1 MLSEISATCDRILV
15 ISNGKIV
22 ADAKTDE
29 LSSSTAGE
37 EKLALVVEGAA
48 SDIISAIKNIPAVIR
63 VNKISEKNG
72 NSAKYMVE
80 YEKITT
86 YAVMYLTQWQ
96 ESAVR
101 FLICSRATKH
111 LRKCSLSLLL
121 TAIMTQ
127 SEVKIMVAILKR
139 ELSSYFNSA
148 VAYVVMAVYFLF
160 SGLFFSMICIEND
173 TSSLSYV
180 FGNMFII
187 ILFIIPIITMKSF
200 SEEKR
205 QRTDQALLTSP
216 TSLFEIVMGKFL
228 GALILFAICSLIF
241 VVYALVISF
250 FTSPDWAVVL
260 CTVLGLLLLG
270 SALIAIDIFISV
282 LTESMIIS
290 AVAGMGVG
298 LLIYMLSNLSS
309 NITVDWIA
317 TIVKKIDF
325 LTYYT
330 NFTYGMLN
338 LTDIIFFLS
347 VTGLFLFFTAR
358 VLEKDAG
365 AKEVKSNERIEK
377 DTVAENTAEVKTKID
392 DDKAAK
398 TEKPKK
404 DKKKG
409 GFKNFLKSR
418 KARHGSIA
426 AAIVAIVIALVIVLN
441 IVVSLLVGRFPNMVL
456 DFTKESSF
464 ALEND
469 TIDYV
474 SHIDKDIKITVLT
487 TEEKFEGSG
496 AYYIQANKLLEKWR
510 AHQTAK
516 SNLITLTFQAIRLFH
531 RNIQTQIGAKLK
543 YDDRRVRRPVQSAY
557 N

>member
-1 MLSEISATCDRILV
+1 
-15 ISNGKIV
+15 
-22 ADAKTDE
+22 
-29 LSSSTAGE
+29 
-37 EKLALVVEGAA
+37 
-48 SDIISAIKNIPAVIR
+48 
-63 VNKISEKNG
+63 
-72 NSAKYMVE
+72 MV
-80 YEKITT
+80 T
-86 YAVMYLTQWQ
+86 
-96 ESAVR
+96 
-101 FLICSRATKH
+101 
-111 LRKCSLSLLL
+111 
-121 TAIMTQ
+121 
-127 SEVKIMVAILKR
+127 ILKR

-358 VLEKDAG
+358 VLEK
-365 AKEVKSNERIEK
+365 
-377 DTVAENTAEVKTKID
+377 
-392 DDKAAK
+392 
-398 TEKPKK
+398 
-404 DKKKG
+404 
-409 GFKNFLKSR
+409 
-418 KARHGSIA
+418 
-426 AAIVAIVIALVIVLN
+426 
-441 IVVSLLVGRFPNMVL
+441 
-456 DFTKESSF
+456 
-464 ALEND
+464 
-469 TIDYV
+469 
-474 SHIDKDIKITVLT
+474 
-487 TEEKFEGSG
+487 
-496 AYYIQANKLLEKWR
+496 
-510 AHQTAK
+510 
-516 SNLITLTFQAIRLFH
+516 
-531 RNIQTQIGAKLK
+531 
-543 YDDRRVRRPVQSAY
+543 RRWS
-557 N
+557 

>member
-1 MLSEISATCDRILV
+1 
-15 ISNGKIV
+15 
-22 ADAKTDE
+22 
-29 LSSSTAGE
+29 
-37 EKLALVVEGAA
+37 
-48 SDIISAIKNIPAVIR
+48 
-63 VNKISEKNG
+63 
-72 NSAKYMVE
+72 
-80 YEKITT
+80 
-86 YAVMYLTQWQ
+86 
-96 ESAVR
+96 
-101 FLICSRATKH
+101 
-111 LRKCSLSLLL
+111 
-121 TAIMTQ
+121 
-127 SEVKIMVAILKR
+127 MVAILKR

-228 GALILFAICSLIF
+228 GAFILFAICSLIF

-317 TIVKKIDF
+317 TIVNKIDF

-338 LTDIIFFLS
+338 LTDIVFFLS

-358 VLEKDAG
+358 VLEK
-365 AKEVKSNERIEK
+365 
-377 DTVAENTAEVKTKID
+377 
-392 DDKAAK
+392 
-398 TEKPKK
+398 
-404 DKKKG
+404 
-409 GFKNFLKSR
+409 
-418 KARHGSIA
+418 
-426 AAIVAIVIALVIVLN
+426 
-441 IVVSLLVGRFPNMVL
+441 
-456 DFTKESSF
+456 
-464 ALEND
+464 
-469 TIDYV
+469 
-474 SHIDKDIKITVLT
+474 
-487 TEEKFEGSG
+487 
-496 AYYIQANKLLEKWR
+496 
-510 AHQTAK
+510 
-516 SNLITLTFQAIRLFH
+516 
-531 RNIQTQIGAKLK
+531 
-543 YDDRRVRRPVQSAY
+543 RRWS
-557 N
+557 

>member
-1 MLSEISATCDRILV
+1 
-15 ISNGKIV
+15 
-22 ADAKTDE
+22 
-29 LSSSTAGE
+29 
-37 EKLALVVEGAA
+37 
-48 SDIISAIKNIPAVIR
+48 
-63 VNKISEKNG
+63 
-72 NSAKYMVE
+72 
-80 YEKITT
+80 
-86 YAVMYLTQWQ
+86 
-96 ESAVR
+96 
-101 FLICSRATKH
+101 
-111 LRKCSLSLLL
+111 
-121 TAIMTQ
+121 
-127 SEVKIMVAILKR
+127 MVAILKR

-325 LTYYT
+325 LTYCT

-358 VLEKDAG
+358 VLEK
-365 AKEVKSNERIEK
+365 
-377 DTVAENTAEVKTKID
+377 
-392 DDKAAK
+392 
-398 TEKPKK
+398 
-404 DKKKG
+404 
-409 GFKNFLKSR
+409 
-418 KARHGSIA
+418 
-426 AAIVAIVIALVIVLN
+426 
-441 IVVSLLVGRFPNMVL
+441 
-456 DFTKESSF
+456 
-464 ALEND
+464 
-469 TIDYV
+469 
-474 SHIDKDIKITVLT
+474 
-487 TEEKFEGSG
+487 
-496 AYYIQANKLLEKWR
+496 
-510 AHQTAK
+510 
-516 SNLITLTFQAIRLFH
+516 
-531 RNIQTQIGAKLK
+531 
-543 YDDRRVRRPVQSAY
+543 RRWS
-557 N
+557 

>member
-1 MLSEISATCDRILV
+1 
-15 ISNGKIV
+15 
-22 ADAKTDE
+22 
-29 LSSSTAGE
+29 
-37 EKLALVVEGAA
+37 
-48 SDIISAIKNIPAVIR
+48 
-63 VNKISEKNG
+63 
-72 NSAKYMVE
+72 
-80 YEKITT
+80 
-86 YAVMYLTQWQ
+86 
-96 ESAVR
+96 
-101 FLICSRATKH
+101 
-111 LRKCSLSLLL
+111 
-121 TAIMTQ
+121 
-127 SEVKIMVAILKR
+127 MVAILKR

-228 GALILFAICSLIF
+228 GAFILFAICSLIF

-270 SALIAIDIFISV
+270 AALIAIDIFISV
-282 LTESMIIS
+282 LTESMIIA

-317 TIVKKIDF
+317 AIVKKIDF

-358 VLEKDAG
+358 VLEK
-365 AKEVKSNERIEK
+365 
-377 DTVAENTAEVKTKID
+377 
-392 DDKAAK
+392 
-398 TEKPKK
+398 
-404 DKKKG
+404 
-409 GFKNFLKSR
+409 
-418 KARHGSIA
+418 
-426 AAIVAIVIALVIVLN
+426 
-441 IVVSLLVGRFPNMVL
+441 
-456 DFTKESSF
+456 
-464 ALEND
+464 
-469 TIDYV
+469 
-474 SHIDKDIKITVLT
+474 
-487 TEEKFEGSG
+487 
-496 AYYIQANKLLEKWR
+496 
-510 AHQTAK
+510 
-516 SNLITLTFQAIRLFH
+516 
-531 RNIQTQIGAKLK
+531 
-543 YDDRRVRRPVQSAY
+543 RRWS
-557 N
+557 

>member
-1 MLSEISATCDRILV
+1 
-15 ISNGKIV
+15 
-22 ADAKTDE
+22 
-29 LSSSTAGE
+29 
-37 EKLALVVEGAA
+37 
-48 SDIISAIKNIPAVIR
+48 
-63 VNKISEKNG
+63 
-72 NSAKYMVE
+72 
-80 YEKITT
+80 
-86 YAVMYLTQWQ
+86 
-96 ESAVR
+96 
-101 FLICSRATKH
+101 
-111 LRKCSLSLLL
+111 
-121 TAIMTQ
+121 MTQ
-127 SEVKIMVAILKR
+127 SEVKNNGGNFKR

-358 VLEKDAG
+358 VLEK
-365 AKEVKSNERIEK
+365 
-377 DTVAENTAEVKTKID
+377 
-392 DDKAAK
+392 
-398 TEKPKK
+398 
-404 DKKKG
+404 
-409 GFKNFLKSR
+409 
-418 KARHGSIA
+418 
-426 AAIVAIVIALVIVLN
+426 
-441 IVVSLLVGRFPNMVL
+441 
-456 DFTKESSF
+456 
-464 ALEND
+464 
-469 TIDYV
+469 
-474 SHIDKDIKITVLT
+474 
-487 TEEKFEGSG
+487 
-496 AYYIQANKLLEKWR
+496 
-510 AHQTAK
+510 
-516 SNLITLTFQAIRLFH
+516 
-531 RNIQTQIGAKLK
+531 
-543 YDDRRVRRPVQSAY
+543 RRWS
-557 N
+557 

>member
-1 MLSEISATCDRILV
+1 
-15 ISNGKIV
+15 
-22 ADAKTDE
+22 
-29 LSSSTAGE
+29 
-37 EKLALVVEGAA
+37 
-48 SDIISAIKNIPAVIR
+48 
-63 VNKISEKNG
+63 
-72 NSAKYMVE
+72 
-80 YEKITT
+80 
-86 YAVMYLTQWQ
+86 
-96 ESAVR
+96 
-101 FLICSRATKH
+101 
-111 LRKCSLSLLL
+111 
-121 TAIMTQ
+121 
-127 SEVKIMVAILKR
+127 MVAILKR

-347 VTGLFLFFTAR
+347 VTGLFLLFTAR
-358 VLEKDAG
+358 VLEK
-365 AKEVKSNERIEK
+365 
-377 DTVAENTAEVKTKID
+377 
-392 DDKAAK
+392 
-398 TEKPKK
+398 
-404 DKKKG
+404 
-409 GFKNFLKSR
+409 
-418 KARHGSIA
+418 
-426 AAIVAIVIALVIVLN
+426 
-441 IVVSLLVGRFPNMVL
+441 
-456 DFTKESSF
+456 
-464 ALEND
+464 
-469 TIDYV
+469 
-474 SHIDKDIKITVLT
+474 
-487 TEEKFEGSG
+487 
-496 AYYIQANKLLEKWR
+496 
-510 AHQTAK
+510 
-516 SNLITLTFQAIRLFH
+516 
-531 RNIQTQIGAKLK
+531 
-543 YDDRRVRRPVQSAY
+543 RRWS
-557 N
+557 

>member
-1 MLSEISATCDRILV
+1 
-15 ISNGKIV
+15 
-22 ADAKTDE
+22 
-29 LSSSTAGE
+29 
-37 EKLALVVEGAA
+37 
-48 SDIISAIKNIPAVIR
+48 
-63 VNKISEKNG
+63 
-72 NSAKYMVE
+72 
-80 YEKITT
+80 
-86 YAVMYLTQWQ
+86 
-96 ESAVR
+96 
-101 FLICSRATKH
+101 
-111 LRKCSLSLLL
+111 
-121 TAIMTQ
+121 
-127 SEVKIMVAILKR
+127 MVAILKR

-173 TSSLSYV
+173 TSSLSYD

-187 ILFIIPIITMKSF
+187 ILFIIPIIRMKSF

-358 VLEKDAG
+358 VLEK
-365 AKEVKSNERIEK
+365 
-377 DTVAENTAEVKTKID
+377 
-392 DDKAAK
+392 
-398 TEKPKK
+398 
-404 DKKKG
+404 
-409 GFKNFLKSR
+409 
-418 KARHGSIA
+418 
-426 AAIVAIVIALVIVLN
+426 
-441 IVVSLLVGRFPNMVL
+441 
-456 DFTKESSF
+456 
-464 ALEND
+464 
-469 TIDYV
+469 
-474 SHIDKDIKITVLT
+474 
-487 TEEKFEGSG
+487 
-496 AYYIQANKLLEKWR
+496 
-510 AHQTAK
+510 
-516 SNLITLTFQAIRLFH
+516 
-531 RNIQTQIGAKLK
+531 
-543 YDDRRVRRPVQSAY
+543 RRWS
-557 N
+557 

>member
-1 MLSEISATCDRILV
+1 
-15 ISNGKIV
+15 
-22 ADAKTDE
+22 
-29 LSSSTAGE
+29 
-37 EKLALVVEGAA
+37 
-48 SDIISAIKNIPAVIR
+48 
-63 VNKISEKNG
+63 
-72 NSAKYMVE
+72 
-80 YEKITT
+80 
-86 YAVMYLTQWQ
+86 
-96 ESAVR
+96 
-101 FLICSRATKH
+101 
-111 LRKCSLSLLL
+111 
-121 TAIMTQ
+121 
-127 SEVKIMVAILKR
+127 MVAILKR

-205 QRTDQALLTSP
+205 QRTDQSLLTSP

-358 VLEKDAG
+358 VLEK
-365 AKEVKSNERIEK
+365 
-377 DTVAENTAEVKTKID
+377 
-392 DDKAAK
+392 
-398 TEKPKK
+398 
-404 DKKKG
+404 
-409 GFKNFLKSR
+409 
-418 KARHGSIA
+418 
-426 AAIVAIVIALVIVLN
+426 
-441 IVVSLLVGRFPNMVL
+441 
-456 DFTKESSF
+456 
-464 ALEND
+464 
-469 TIDYV
+469 
-474 SHIDKDIKITVLT
+474 
-487 TEEKFEGSG
+487 
-496 AYYIQANKLLEKWR
+496 
-510 AHQTAK
+510 
-516 SNLITLTFQAIRLFH
+516 
-531 RNIQTQIGAKLK
+531 
-543 YDDRRVRRPVQSAY
+543 RRWS
-557 N
+557 

>member
-1 MLSEISATCDRILV
+1 
-15 ISNGKIV
+15 
-22 ADAKTDE
+22 
-29 LSSSTAGE
+29 
-37 EKLALVVEGAA
+37 
-48 SDIISAIKNIPAVIR
+48 
-63 VNKISEKNG
+63 
-72 NSAKYMVE
+72 
-80 YEKITT
+80 
-86 YAVMYLTQWQ
+86 
-96 ESAVR
+96 
-101 FLICSRATKH
+101 
-111 LRKCSLSLLL
+111 
-121 TAIMTQ
+121 
-127 SEVKIMVAILKR
+127 MVAILKR

-200 SEEKR
+200 SVEKR

-358 VLEKDAG
+358 VLEK
-365 AKEVKSNERIEK
+365 
-377 DTVAENTAEVKTKID
+377 
-392 DDKAAK
+392 
-398 TEKPKK
+398 
-404 DKKKG
+404 
-409 GFKNFLKSR
+409 
-418 KARHGSIA
+418 
-426 AAIVAIVIALVIVLN
+426 
-441 IVVSLLVGRFPNMVL
+441 
-456 DFTKESSF
+456 
-464 ALEND
+464 
-469 TIDYV
+469 
-474 SHIDKDIKITVLT
+474 
-487 TEEKFEGSG
+487 
-496 AYYIQANKLLEKWR
+496 
-510 AHQTAK
+510 
-516 SNLITLTFQAIRLFH
+516 
-531 RNIQTQIGAKLK
+531 
-543 YDDRRVRRPVQSAY
+543 RRWS
-557 N
+557 

>member
-1 MLSEISATCDRILV
+1 
-15 ISNGKIV
+15 
-22 ADAKTDE
+22 
-29 LSSSTAGE
+29 
-37 EKLALVVEGAA
+37 
-48 SDIISAIKNIPAVIR
+48 
-63 VNKISEKNG
+63 
-72 NSAKYMVE
+72 
-80 YEKITT
+80 
-86 YAVMYLTQWQ
+86 
-96 ESAVR
+96 
-101 FLICSRATKH
+101 
-111 LRKCSLSLLL
+111 
-121 TAIMTQ
+121 
-127 SEVKIMVAILKR
+127 MVAILKR

-317 TIVKKIDF
+317 TIVKKIDKQ
-325 LTYYT
+325 TNNKKYT
-330 NFTYGMLN
+330 KGML
-338 LTDIIFFLS
+338 
-347 VTGLFLFFTAR
+347 
-358 VLEKDAG
+358 KQ
-365 AKEVKSNERIEK
+365 
-377 DTVAENTAEVKTKID
+377 
-392 DDKAAK
+392 
-398 TEKPKK
+398 
-404 DKKKG
+404 
-409 GFKNFLKSR
+409 KN
-418 KARHGSIA
+418 
-426 AAIVAIVIALVIVLN
+426 
-441 IVVSLLVGRFPNMVL
+441 
-456 DFTKESSF
+456 
-464 ALEND
+464 
-469 TIDYV
+469 
-474 SHIDKDIKITVLT
+474 
-487 TEEKFEGSG
+487 
-496 AYYIQANKLLEKWR
+496 NK
-510 AHQTAK
+510 
-516 SNLITLTFQAIRLFH
+516 
-531 RNIQTQIGAKLK
+531 
-543 YDDRRVRRPVQSAY
+543 Y
-557 N
+557 

>member
-1 MLSEISATCDRILV
+1 
-15 ISNGKIV
+15 
-22 ADAKTDE
+22 
-29 LSSSTAGE
+29 
-37 EKLALVVEGAA
+37 
-48 SDIISAIKNIPAVIR
+48 
-63 VNKISEKNG
+63 
-72 NSAKYMVE
+72 
-80 YEKITT
+80 
-86 YAVMYLTQWQ
+86 
-96 ESAVR
+96 
-101 FLICSRATKH
+101 
-111 LRKCSLSLLL
+111 
-121 TAIMTQ
+121 
-127 SEVKIMVAILKR
+127 MVAILKR

-309 NITVDWIA
+309 NITVYWIA

-358 VLEKDAG
+358 VLEK
-365 AKEVKSNERIEK
+365 
-377 DTVAENTAEVKTKID
+377 
-392 DDKAAK
+392 
-398 TEKPKK
+398 
-404 DKKKG
+404 
-409 GFKNFLKSR
+409 
-418 KARHGSIA
+418 
-426 AAIVAIVIALVIVLN
+426 
-441 IVVSLLVGRFPNMVL
+441 
-456 DFTKESSF
+456 
-464 ALEND
+464 
-469 TIDYV
+469 
-474 SHIDKDIKITVLT
+474 
-487 TEEKFEGSG
+487 
-496 AYYIQANKLLEKWR
+496 
-510 AHQTAK
+510 
-516 SNLITLTFQAIRLFH
+516 
-531 RNIQTQIGAKLK
+531 
-543 YDDRRVRRPVQSAY
+543 RRWS
-557 N
+557 

>member
-1 MLSEISATCDRILV
+1 M
-15 ISNGKIV
+15 
-22 ADAKTDE
+22 
-29 LSSSTAGE
+29 
-37 EKLALVVEGAA
+37 
-48 SDIISAIKNIPAVIR
+48 
-63 VNKISEKNG
+63 
-72 NSAKYMVE
+72 
-80 YEKITT
+80 
-86 YAVMYLTQWQ
+86 
-96 ESAVR
+96 
-101 FLICSRATKH
+101 
-111 LRKCSLSLLL
+111 
-121 TAIMTQ
+121 
-127 SEVKIMVAILKR
+127 AILKR

-358 VLEKDAG
+358 VLEK
-365 AKEVKSNERIEK
+365 
-377 DTVAENTAEVKTKID
+377 
-392 DDKAAK
+392 
-398 TEKPKK
+398 
-404 DKKKG
+404 
-409 GFKNFLKSR
+409 
-418 KARHGSIA
+418 
-426 AAIVAIVIALVIVLN
+426 
-441 IVVSLLVGRFPNMVL
+441 
-456 DFTKESSF
+456 
-464 ALEND
+464 
-469 TIDYV
+469 
-474 SHIDKDIKITVLT
+474 
-487 TEEKFEGSG
+487 
-496 AYYIQANKLLEKWR
+496 
-510 AHQTAK
+510 
-516 SNLITLTFQAIRLFH
+516 
-531 RNIQTQIGAKLK
+531 
-543 YDDRRVRRPVQSAY
+543 RRWS
-557 N
+557 

>member
-1 MLSEISATCDRILV
+1 
-15 ISNGKIV
+15 
-22 ADAKTDE
+22 
-29 LSSSTAGE
+29 
-37 EKLALVVEGAA
+37 
-48 SDIISAIKNIPAVIR
+48 
-63 VNKISEKNG
+63 
-72 NSAKYMVE
+72 
-80 YEKITT
+80 
-86 YAVMYLTQWQ
+86 
-96 ESAVR
+96 
-101 FLICSRATKH
+101 
-111 LRKCSLSLLL
+111 
-121 TAIMTQ
+121 
-127 SEVKIMVAILKR
+127 MVAILKR

-216 TSLFEIVMGKFL
+216 TILFEIVMGKFL

-358 VLEKDAG
+358 VLEK
-365 AKEVKSNERIEK
+365 
-377 DTVAENTAEVKTKID
+377 
-392 DDKAAK
+392 
-398 TEKPKK
+398 
-404 DKKKG
+404 
-409 GFKNFLKSR
+409 
-418 KARHGSIA
+418 
-426 AAIVAIVIALVIVLN
+426 
-441 IVVSLLVGRFPNMVL
+441 
-456 DFTKESSF
+456 
-464 ALEND
+464 
-469 TIDYV
+469 
-474 SHIDKDIKITVLT
+474 
-487 TEEKFEGSG
+487 
-496 AYYIQANKLLEKWR
+496 
-510 AHQTAK
+510 
-516 SNLITLTFQAIRLFH
+516 
-531 RNIQTQIGAKLK
+531 
-543 YDDRRVRRPVQSAY
+543 RRWS
-557 N
+557 

>member
-1 MLSEISATCDRILV
+1 
-15 ISNGKIV
+15 
-22 ADAKTDE
+22 
-29 LSSSTAGE
+29 
-37 EKLALVVEGAA
+37 
-48 SDIISAIKNIPAVIR
+48 
-63 VNKISEKNG
+63 
-72 NSAKYMVE
+72 
-80 YEKITT
+80 
-86 YAVMYLTQWQ
+86 
-96 ESAVR
+96 
-101 FLICSRATKH
+101 
-111 LRKCSLSLLL
+111 
-121 TAIMTQ
+121 
-127 SEVKIMVAILKR
+127 MVAILKR

-317 TIVKKIDF
+317 AIVKKIDF

-338 LTDIIFFLS
+338 LTDIVFFLS

-358 VLEKDAG
+358 VLEK
-365 AKEVKSNERIEK
+365 
-377 DTVAENTAEVKTKID
+377 
-392 DDKAAK
+392 
-398 TEKPKK
+398 
-404 DKKKG
+404 
-409 GFKNFLKSR
+409 
-418 KARHGSIA
+418 
-426 AAIVAIVIALVIVLN
+426 
-441 IVVSLLVGRFPNMVL
+441 
-456 DFTKESSF
+456 
-464 ALEND
+464 
-469 TIDYV
+469 
-474 SHIDKDIKITVLT
+474 
-487 TEEKFEGSG
+487 
-496 AYYIQANKLLEKWR
+496 
-510 AHQTAK
+510 
-516 SNLITLTFQAIRLFH
+516 
-531 RNIQTQIGAKLK
+531 
-543 YDDRRVRRPVQSAY
+543 RRWS
-557 N
+557 

>member
-1 MLSEISATCDRILV
+1 
-15 ISNGKIV
+15 
-22 ADAKTDE
+22 
-29 LSSSTAGE
+29 
-37 EKLALVVEGAA
+37 
-48 SDIISAIKNIPAVIR
+48 
-63 VNKISEKNG
+63 
-72 NSAKYMVE
+72 
-80 YEKITT
+80 
-86 YAVMYLTQWQ
+86 
-96 ESAVR
+96 
-101 FLICSRATKH
+101 
-111 LRKCSLSLLL
+111 
-121 TAIMTQ
+121 
-127 SEVKIMVAILKR
+127 MVAILKR

-160 SGLFFSMICIEND
+160 SGLFFRMICIEND

-358 VLEKDAG
+358 VLEK
-365 AKEVKSNERIEK
+365 
-377 DTVAENTAEVKTKID
+377 
-392 DDKAAK
+392 
-398 TEKPKK
+398 
-404 DKKKG
+404 
-409 GFKNFLKSR
+409 
-418 KARHGSIA
+418 
-426 AAIVAIVIALVIVLN
+426 
-441 IVVSLLVGRFPNMVL
+441 
-456 DFTKESSF
+456 
-464 ALEND
+464 
-469 TIDYV
+469 
-474 SHIDKDIKITVLT
+474 
-487 TEEKFEGSG
+487 
-496 AYYIQANKLLEKWR
+496 
-510 AHQTAK
+510 
-516 SNLITLTFQAIRLFH
+516 
-531 RNIQTQIGAKLK
+531 
-543 YDDRRVRRPVQSAY
+543 RRWS
-557 N
+557 

>member
-1 MLSEISATCDRILV
+1 
-15 ISNGKIV
+15 
-22 ADAKTDE
+22 
-29 LSSSTAGE
+29 
-37 EKLALVVEGAA
+37 
-48 SDIISAIKNIPAVIR
+48 
-63 VNKISEKNG
+63 
-72 NSAKYMVE
+72 
-80 YEKITT
+80 
-86 YAVMYLTQWQ
+86 
-96 ESAVR
+96 
-101 FLICSRATKH
+101 
-111 LRKCSLSLLL
+111 
-121 TAIMTQ
+121 
-127 SEVKIMVAILKR
+127 MVAILKR

-228 GALILFAICSLIF
+228 GAFILFAICSLIF

-358 VLEKDAG
+358 VLEK
-365 AKEVKSNERIEK
+365 
-377 DTVAENTAEVKTKID
+377 
-392 DDKAAK
+392 
-398 TEKPKK
+398 
-404 DKKKG
+404 
-409 GFKNFLKSR
+409 
-418 KARHGSIA
+418 
-426 AAIVAIVIALVIVLN
+426 
-441 IVVSLLVGRFPNMVL
+441 
-456 DFTKESSF
+456 
-464 ALEND
+464 
-469 TIDYV
+469 
-474 SHIDKDIKITVLT
+474 
-487 TEEKFEGSG
+487 
-496 AYYIQANKLLEKWR
+496 
-510 AHQTAK
+510 
-516 SNLITLTFQAIRLFH
+516 
-531 RNIQTQIGAKLK
+531 
-543 YDDRRVRRPVQSAY
+543 RRWS
-557 N
+557 

>member
-1 MLSEISATCDRILV
+1 
-15 ISNGKIV
+15 
-22 ADAKTDE
+22 
-29 LSSSTAGE
+29 
-37 EKLALVVEGAA
+37 
-48 SDIISAIKNIPAVIR
+48 
-63 VNKISEKNG
+63 
-72 NSAKYMVE
+72 
-80 YEKITT
+80 
-86 YAVMYLTQWQ
+86 
-96 ESAVR
+96 
-101 FLICSRATKH
+101 
-111 LRKCSLSLLL
+111 
-121 TAIMTQ
+121 
-127 SEVKIMVAILKR
+127 MVAILKR

-317 TIVKKIDF
+317 IVKKIDF

-358 VLEKDAG
+358 VLEK
-365 AKEVKSNERIEK
+365 
-377 DTVAENTAEVKTKID
+377 
-392 DDKAAK
+392 
-398 TEKPKK
+398 
-404 DKKKG
+404 
-409 GFKNFLKSR
+409 
-418 KARHGSIA
+418 
-426 AAIVAIVIALVIVLN
+426 
-441 IVVSLLVGRFPNMVL
+441 
-456 DFTKESSF
+456 
-464 ALEND
+464 
-469 TIDYV
+469 
-474 SHIDKDIKITVLT
+474 
-487 TEEKFEGSG
+487 
-496 AYYIQANKLLEKWR
+496 
-510 AHQTAK
+510 
-516 SNLITLTFQAIRLFH
+516 
-531 RNIQTQIGAKLK
+531 
-543 YDDRRVRRPVQSAY
+543 RRWS
-557 N
+557 

>member
-1 MLSEISATCDRILV
+1 
-15 ISNGKIV
+15 
-22 ADAKTDE
+22 
-29 LSSSTAGE
+29 
-37 EKLALVVEGAA
+37 
-48 SDIISAIKNIPAVIR
+48 
-63 VNKISEKNG
+63 
-72 NSAKYMVE
+72 
-80 YEKITT
+80 
-86 YAVMYLTQWQ
+86 
-96 ESAVR
+96 
-101 FLICSRATKH
+101 
-111 LRKCSLSLLL
+111 
-121 TAIMTQ
+121 
-127 SEVKIMVAILKR
+127 MVAILKR

-330 NFTYGMLN
+330 NCTYGMLN

-358 VLEKDAG
+358 VLEK
-365 AKEVKSNERIEK
+365 
-377 DTVAENTAEVKTKID
+377 
-392 DDKAAK
+392 
-398 TEKPKK
+398 
-404 DKKKG
+404 
-409 GFKNFLKSR
+409 
-418 KARHGSIA
+418 
-426 AAIVAIVIALVIVLN
+426 
-441 IVVSLLVGRFPNMVL
+441 
-456 DFTKESSF
+456 
-464 ALEND
+464 
-469 TIDYV
+469 
-474 SHIDKDIKITVLT
+474 
-487 TEEKFEGSG
+487 
-496 AYYIQANKLLEKWR
+496 
-510 AHQTAK
+510 
-516 SNLITLTFQAIRLFH
+516 
-531 RNIQTQIGAKLK
+531 
-543 YDDRRVRRPVQSAY
+543 RRWS
-557 N
+557 

>member
-1 MLSEISATCDRILV
+1 
-15 ISNGKIV
+15 
-22 ADAKTDE
+22 
-29 LSSSTAGE
+29 
-37 EKLALVVEGAA
+37 
-48 SDIISAIKNIPAVIR
+48 
-63 VNKISEKNG
+63 
-72 NSAKYMVE
+72 
-80 YEKITT
+80 
-86 YAVMYLTQWQ
+86 
-96 ESAVR
+96 
-101 FLICSRATKH
+101 
-111 LRKCSLSLLL
+111 
-121 TAIMTQ
+121 
-127 SEVKIMVAILKR
+127 MVAILKR

-228 GALILFAICSLIF
+228 GALILFAICSLII

-358 VLEKDAG
+358 VLEK
-365 AKEVKSNERIEK
+365 
-377 DTVAENTAEVKTKID
+377 
-392 DDKAAK
+392 
-398 TEKPKK
+398 
-404 DKKKG
+404 
-409 GFKNFLKSR
+409 
-418 KARHGSIA
+418 
-426 AAIVAIVIALVIVLN
+426 
-441 IVVSLLVGRFPNMVL
+441 
-456 DFTKESSF
+456 
-464 ALEND
+464 
-469 TIDYV
+469 
-474 SHIDKDIKITVLT
+474 
-487 TEEKFEGSG
+487 
-496 AYYIQANKLLEKWR
+496 
-510 AHQTAK
+510 
-516 SNLITLTFQAIRLFH
+516 
-531 RNIQTQIGAKLK
+531 
-543 YDDRRVRRPVQSAY
+543 RRWS
-557 N
+557 

>member
-1 MLSEISATCDRILV
+1 
-15 ISNGKIV
+15 
-22 ADAKTDE
+22 
-29 LSSSTAGE
+29 
-37 EKLALVVEGAA
+37 
-48 SDIISAIKNIPAVIR
+48 
-63 VNKISEKNG
+63 
-72 NSAKYMVE
+72 
-80 YEKITT
+80 
-86 YAVMYLTQWQ
+86 
-96 ESAVR
+96 
-101 FLICSRATKH
+101 
-111 LRKCSLSLLL
+111 
-121 TAIMTQ
+121 
-127 SEVKIMVAILKR
+127 MVAILKR

-228 GALILFAICSLIF
+228 GALVLFAICSLIF

-377 DTVAENTAEVKTKID
+377 RHC
-392 DDKAAK
+392 
-398 TEKPKK
+398 
-404 DKKKG
+404 G
-409 GFKNFLKSR
+409 R
-418 KARHGSIA
+418 KHCRS
-426 AAIVAIVIALVIVLN
+426 
-441 IVVSLLVGRFPNMVL
+441 
-456 DFTKESSF
+456 
-464 ALEND
+464 
-469 TIDYV
+469 
-474 SHIDKDIKITVLT
+474 
-487 TEEKFEGSG
+487 
-496 AYYIQANKLLEKWR
+496 
-510 AHQTAK
+510 
-516 SNLITLTFQAIRLFH
+516 
-531 RNIQTQIGAKLK
+531 
-543 YDDRRVRRPVQSAY
+543 
-557 N
+557 

>member
-1 MLSEISATCDRILV
+1 
-15 ISNGKIV
+15 
-22 ADAKTDE
+22 
-29 LSSSTAGE
+29 
-37 EKLALVVEGAA
+37 
-48 SDIISAIKNIPAVIR
+48 
-63 VNKISEKNG
+63 
-72 NSAKYMVE
+72 
-80 YEKITT
+80 
-86 YAVMYLTQWQ
+86 
-96 ESAVR
+96 
-101 FLICSRATKH
+101 
-111 LRKCSLSLLL
+111 
-121 TAIMTQ
+121 
-127 SEVKIMVAILKR
+127 MVAILKR

-205 QRTDQALLTSP
+205 QRTDQAILTSP

-358 VLEKDAG
+358 VLEK
-365 AKEVKSNERIEK
+365 
-377 DTVAENTAEVKTKID
+377 
-392 DDKAAK
+392 
-398 TEKPKK
+398 
-404 DKKKG
+404 
-409 GFKNFLKSR
+409 
-418 KARHGSIA
+418 
-426 AAIVAIVIALVIVLN
+426 
-441 IVVSLLVGRFPNMVL
+441 
-456 DFTKESSF
+456 
-464 ALEND
+464 
-469 TIDYV
+469 
-474 SHIDKDIKITVLT
+474 
-487 TEEKFEGSG
+487 
-496 AYYIQANKLLEKWR
+496 
-510 AHQTAK
+510 
-516 SNLITLTFQAIRLFH
+516 
-531 RNIQTQIGAKLK
+531 
-543 YDDRRVRRPVQSAY
+543 RRWS
-557 N
+557 

>member
-1 MLSEISATCDRILV
+1 
-15 ISNGKIV
+15 
-22 ADAKTDE
+22 
-29 LSSSTAGE
+29 
-37 EKLALVVEGAA
+37 
-48 SDIISAIKNIPAVIR
+48 
-63 VNKISEKNG
+63 
-72 NSAKYMVE
+72 
-80 YEKITT
+80 
-86 YAVMYLTQWQ
+86 
-96 ESAVR
+96 
-101 FLICSRATKH
+101 
-111 LRKCSLSLLL
+111 
-121 TAIMTQ
+121 
-127 SEVKIMVAILKR
+127 MVAILKR

-241 VVYALVISF
+241 VVYALVISY

-358 VLEKDAG
+358 VLEK
-365 AKEVKSNERIEK
+365 
-377 DTVAENTAEVKTKID
+377 
-392 DDKAAK
+392 
-398 TEKPKK
+398 
-404 DKKKG
+404 
-409 GFKNFLKSR
+409 
-418 KARHGSIA
+418 
-426 AAIVAIVIALVIVLN
+426 
-441 IVVSLLVGRFPNMVL
+441 
-456 DFTKESSF
+456 
-464 ALEND
+464 
-469 TIDYV
+469 
-474 SHIDKDIKITVLT
+474 
-487 TEEKFEGSG
+487 
-496 AYYIQANKLLEKWR
+496 
-510 AHQTAK
+510 
-516 SNLITLTFQAIRLFH
+516 
-531 RNIQTQIGAKLK
+531 
-543 YDDRRVRRPVQSAY
+543 RRWS
-557 N
+557 

>member
-1 MLSEISATCDRILV
+1 
-15 ISNGKIV
+15 
-22 ADAKTDE
+22 
-29 LSSSTAGE
+29 
-37 EKLALVVEGAA
+37 
-48 SDIISAIKNIPAVIR
+48 
-63 VNKISEKNG
+63 
-72 NSAKYMVE
+72 
-80 YEKITT
+80 
-86 YAVMYLTQWQ
+86 
-96 ESAVR
+96 
-101 FLICSRATKH
+101 
-111 LRKCSLSLLL
+111 
-121 TAIMTQ
+121 
-127 SEVKIMVAILKR
+127 MVAILKR

-347 VTGLFLFFTAR
+347 VTGLFLFFTAL
-358 VLEKDAG
+358 VL
-365 AKEVKSNERIEK
+365 
-377 DTVAENTAEVKTKID
+377 
-392 DDKAAK
+392 
-398 TEKPKK
+398 
-404 DKKKG
+404 
-409 GFKNFLKSR
+409 
-418 KARHGSIA
+418 
-426 AAIVAIVIALVIVLN
+426 
-441 IVVSLLVGRFPNMVL
+441 
-456 DFTKESSF
+456 
-464 ALEND
+464 
-469 TIDYV
+469 
-474 SHIDKDIKITVLT
+474 
-487 TEEKFEGSG
+487 
-496 AYYIQANKLLEKWR
+496 
-510 AHQTAK
+510 
-516 SNLITLTFQAIRLFH
+516 
-531 RNIQTQIGAKLK
+531 
-543 YDDRRVRRPVQSAY
+543 
-557 N
+557 